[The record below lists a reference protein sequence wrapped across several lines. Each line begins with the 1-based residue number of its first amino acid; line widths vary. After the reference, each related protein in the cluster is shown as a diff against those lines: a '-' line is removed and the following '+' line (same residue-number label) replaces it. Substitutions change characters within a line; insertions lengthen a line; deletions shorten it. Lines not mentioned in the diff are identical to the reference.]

1 MVMKRLVRRT
11 TVVGIAVG
19 ALGTAAIAADVLT
32 QLGIT
37 AAAAKEAVSSVINSG
52 LMNPGLSSK
61 AFKLLPPA
69 ARADAATAGV
79 TWLKAYTSTPEFK
92 QQYTKI
98 RNNRKPQ
105 APVFNGTP
113 EDELKKAAD
122 EQAKQSED
130 SMKALASLPADQRKQ
145 IEDAMKQAQAMAA
158 KMNTPEMRQLQ
169 LNSIKASR
177 EQETKDYEKALAGWQ
192 RDFPENPNGAIAR
205 RLREFLDVSAT
216 VDFNAKLIPQG
227 SVMLFE
233 NSAYQ
238 NKPEQWKLCF
248 RAGKEATA
256 AARTAA
262 QAWLK
267 EIGG

>member
-1 MVMKRLVRRT
+1 
-11 TVVGIAVG
+11 
-19 ALGTAAIAADVLT
+19 
-32 QLGIT
+32 
-37 AAAAKEAVSSVINSG
+37 
-52 LMNPGLSSK
+52 MNPGLPSK

-79 TWLKAYTSTPEFK
+79 SWLKAYTATPEFK
-92 QQYTKI
+92 QQYAKI
-98 RNNRKPQ
+98 RDNRKPQ

-113 EDELKKAAD
+113 EDELKKASD
-122 EQAKQSED
+122 EQAKQLED

-145 IEDAMKQAQAMAA
+145 LEDTMKQGQATMA
-158 KMNTPEMRQLQ
+158 TPEMRTLR
-169 LNSIKASR
+169 LNMIKQQR
-177 EQETKDYEKALAGWQ
+177 EQQTKDYQKELADWQ

-205 RLREFLDVSAT
+205 RLHEFLDLSAT

-227 SVMLFE
+227 SVMLFQ
-233 NSAYQ
+233 NSEYQ
-238 NKPEQWKLCF
+238 NKPEQWKLCY

-267 EIGG
+267 EIVG